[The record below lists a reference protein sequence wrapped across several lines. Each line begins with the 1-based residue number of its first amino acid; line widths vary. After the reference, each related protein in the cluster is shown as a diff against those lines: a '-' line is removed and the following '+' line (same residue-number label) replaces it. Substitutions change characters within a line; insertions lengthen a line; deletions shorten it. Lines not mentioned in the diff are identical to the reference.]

1 VIKPLSSEKVTLDG
15 NEAVADVA
23 YRVCE
28 LFAIYPITPSSPMG
42 EWVDEWSAK
51 KLTNLWGHIPEVI
64 EMQSEAGAAGALHGA
79 LQTGALASTFTAS
92 QGLLLMI
99 PNMYKIAGE
108 LHPCVMH
115 VTARAL
121 ATHAL
126 SIFGDQADV
135 MACRQTGWAMLC
147 SNSVQEAHDFAAIA
161 HAVTLSTRV
170 PFLHFFDG
178 FRTSHEVQKISRLG
192 DDDLRALI
200 DPADIQAFRD
210 KAQTSDRPVLRGT
223 AQNPDVYFQAREAS
237 NPYYDAVAARVQE
250 TFDDF
255 AARTGRAYKLYE
267 YEGDPKADRV
277 IVIMGSGAE
286 TVAETSKYLNARG
299 EKTGVLKIRLYRPF
313 DATALLAALP
323 STVKSLAVLDRTKE
337 PGALGEPLFVD
348 VATALFESP
357 LAGKVRLIGGRYGL
371 GQKEFTSAMAKSV
384 FDELKLA
391 KPKKRFTVGI
401 NDDVTHL
408 SLAYDE
414 TFDIETDDTRRAVFY
429 GLGADGTVGAN
440 KNSIKIIGEGTDL
453 YAQGFF
459 VYDSKKSGAMTV
471 SHLRFGPNPIRLP
484 YLINRASFVAV
495 HHFPFVER
503 MEVLSQAIPGG
514 TLLLNIAAPAE
525 QVWDRLPLEVQARI
539 IDLKLKVYAIDA
551 YSVARAAGM
560 GGQINT
566 VMQTCFF
573 ALAGV
578 LPRDEAIA
586 AIKKAIKKTYGR
598 KGDAVVAKN
607 HAAVDASLAALHEIK
622 VPAKVTTTQARPPVV
637 SPAAPDFVKRVTAVM
652 MAGDGDKL
660 PVSAFT
666 PDGTWPLS
674 TTRWEK
680 RNIAQEIPVWDAS
693 LCIQCNK
700 CVMVC
705 PHACIR
711 PAAYPDAA
719 AAGAPATFK
728 RTKLR
733 SSELP
738 GYSYT
743 IQVAPEDC
751 TGCTLCQRVCPAKDK
766 SDIKRKALMMA
777 PQEPL
782 RATESANWEFFLQLP
797 PPPAVLIQDTVK
809 GSQFRAPLFEFSG
822 ACTGCGETPYVKLLT
837 QLFGDRLIAGNA
849 TGCTSIYGGNLP
861 TTPYCTDSN
870 GRGPAWAN
878 SLFEDNAEY
887 GLGLRT
893 GVDQLAT
900 QARRL
905 LAELSVQ
912 LPAALVDGIRNA
924 DQKNDASI
932 NAVRAHVA
940 ELKGLLAKINDPK
953 AAALLNFA
961 DYLVKKSVWV
971 IGGDGWAYDIGYG
984 GLDHVLAG
992 NRKVNVLVLDTE
1004 VYSNTGGQCSKS
1016 TAFGAVAKFSAA
1028 GKDSN
1033 KKDLAML
1040 AASYGHVYVA
1050 RVAFGAK
1057 DSQTVQA
1064 FLEAEA
1070 HPGPSLIIAYAHCI
1084 AHGFNLANGLDQQKL
1099 AVETGYWPLIRF
1111 DPARAAKGLAPLI
1124 LDSAPPKQPVS
1135 AFTANEMRYQILFKT
1150 NPERA
1155 ANLAKRAQ
1163 TAVDE
1168 RVANYKYMAAE
1179 TPAVAPQPAAA
1190 PAPAKDAPASGKP
1203 SA

>member
-1 VIKPLSSEKVTLDG
+1 MIKPLSSEKVTLDG

-23 YRVCE
+23 YRICE

-42 EWVDEWSAK
+42 EWVDEWAAK
-51 KLTNLWGHIPEVI
+51 KIKNLWGHIPEVI
-64 EMQSEAGAAGALHGA
+64 EMQSEGGAAGALHGA

-108 LHPCVMH
+108 LHPCVIH

-126 SIFGDQADV
+126 SIFGDHSDV
-135 MACRQTGWAMLC
+135 MACRQTGFAMLC
-147 SNSVQEAHDFAAIA
+147 SGSVQEAHDFAAVA
-161 HAVTLSTRV
+161 HSATLATRV
-170 PFLHFFDG
+170 PFLHYFDG
-178 FRTSHEVQKISRLG
+178 FRTSHEVQKIDRVG
-192 DDDLRALI
+192 DDDLLSLMDEDQI
-200 DPADIQAFRD
+200 KAFRA
-210 KAQTSDRPVLRGT
+210 KAMTPDRPIIRGS
-223 AQNPDVYFQAREAS
+223 AQNPDVFFAAREAC
-237 NPYYDAVAARVQE
+237 NPFYQVAAGKVQE
-250 TFDDF
+250 AFDAF
-255 AARTGRAYKLYE
+255 AARTGRAYKLFD
-267 YEGDPKADRV
+267 YEGAPDADRV
-277 IVIMGSGAE
+277 VVIMGSGAE
-286 TVAETSKYLNARG
+286 TVAETAKYLNAHG
-299 EKTGVLKIRLYRPF
+299 EKTGVVRVRLYRPF
-313 DATALLAALP
+313 DAAAMLAALP
-323 STVKSLAVLDRTKE
+323 ATVKKIAVLDRTKE
-337 PGALGEPLFVD
+337 PGALAEPLFLD
-348 VATALFESP
+348 VATALYESDR
-357 LAGKVRLIGGRYGL
+357 AARISLIGGIYGL
-371 GQKEFTSAMAKSV
+371 GSKEFSPAMAKSV
-384 FDELKLA
+384 FDELKKA
-391 KPKKRFTVGI
+391 QPKKRFTVGI
-401 NDDVTHL
+401 MDDVTHR
-408 SLAYDE
+408 SLPFDE

-453 YAQGFF
+453 YAQGYF

-471 SHLRFGPNPIRLP
+471 SHLRFGPQPIRSP
-484 YLINRASFVAV
+484 YLISRASFVAV

-514 TLLLNIAAPAE
+514 TLLLNLAAPAE
-525 QVWDRLPLEVQARI
+525 QVWDRLPLEVQTRI
-539 IDLKLKVYAIDA
+539 IELKLKVYAIDA

-578 LPRDEAIA
+578 LPRDEAIE

-622 VPAKVTTTQARPPVV
+622 VPAKVTTTKARPPVV

-652 MAGDGDKL
+652 IAGDGDKL
-660 PVSAFT
+660 PVSAFA

-680 RNIAQEIPVWDAS
+680 RNIAQEIPVWDSS

-711 PAAYPDAA
+711 PGAYPDTA

-728 RTKLR
+728 KTKLR
-733 SSELP
+733 SNELP

-751 TGCTLCQRVCPAKDK
+751 TGCTLCQKVCPAKDK
-766 SDIKRKALMMA
+766 ADIKRKALMMA

-782 RATESANWEFFLQLP
+782 RQAENANWEFFLKLP
-797 PPPAVLIQDTVK
+797 PPPAVLCQDNVK
-809 GSQFRAPLFEFSG
+809 GSQFRQPLFEFSG

-861 TTPYCTDSN
+861 TTPYCADRN
-870 GRGPAWAN
+870 GRGPTWAN
-878 SLFEDNAEY
+878 SLFEDNAEF
-887 GLGLRT
+887 GLGLRS
-893 GVDQLAT
+893 GVDQLAA

-924 DQKNDASI
+924 DQKTDASI
-932 NAVRAHVA
+932 AAVRAHVA
-940 ELKGLLAKINDPK
+940 ELKGLLAKLTDPK
-953 AAALLNFA
+953 AAALMPFA

-1004 VYSNTGGQCSKS
+1004 VYSNTGGQCSKA
-1016 TAFGAVAKFSAA
+1016 TQFGAVAKFSAA

-1111 DPARAAKGLAPLI
+1111 DPARTAKGLAPLV

-1135 AFTANEMRYQILFKT
+1135 AFTANEIRYQILYKT
-1150 NPERA
+1150 QPERA
-1155 ANLAKRAQ
+1155 AELAKRAQ
-1163 TAVDE
+1163 AAVDE
-1168 RVANYKYMAAE
+1168 RVANYKHMAEAHAA
-1179 TPAVAPQPAAA
+1179 AVPPA
-1190 PAPAKDAPASGKP
+1190 PAPAPAAAKP
-1203 SA
+1203 TT

>member
-1 VIKPLSSEKVTLDG
+1 MIKPLSSEKVTLDG

-23 YRVCE
+23 YRICE

-42 EWVDEWSAK
+42 EWVDEWAAK
-51 KLTNLWGHIPEVI
+51 KMKNLWGHIPEVI
-64 EMQSEAGAAGALHGA
+64 EMQSEGGAAGALHGA

-108 LHPCVMH
+108 LHPCVIH

-126 SIFGDQADV
+126 SIFGDHSDV
-135 MACRQTGWAMLC
+135 MACRQTGFAMLC
-147 SNSVQEAHDFAAIA
+147 SGSVQEAHDFAAVA
-161 HAVTLSTRV
+161 HSATLATRV
-170 PFLHFFDG
+170 PFLHYFDG
-178 FRTSHEVQKISRLG
+178 FRTSHEVQKIDRVG
-192 DDDLRALI
+192 DDDLLSLMDEDQI
-200 DPADIQAFRD
+200 KAFRA
-210 KAQTSDRPVLRGT
+210 KAMTPDRPIIRGS
-223 AQNPDVYFQAREAS
+223 AQNPDVFFAAREAC
-237 NPYYDAVAARVQE
+237 NPFYQVAAGKVQE
-250 TFDDF
+250 AFDAF
-255 AARTGRAYKLYE
+255 AARTGRAYKLFD
-267 YEGDPKADRV
+267 YEGAPDADRV
-277 IVIMGSGAE
+277 VVIMGSGAE
-286 TVAETSKYLNARG
+286 TVAETAKYLNAHG
-299 EKTGVLKIRLYRPF
+299 EKTGVVRVRLYRPF
-313 DATALLAALP
+313 DAAAMLAALP
-323 STVKSLAVLDRTKE
+323 ATVKKIAVLDRTKE
-337 PGALGEPLFVD
+337 PGALAEPLFLD
-348 VATALFESP
+348 VATALYESDR
-357 LAGKVRLIGGRYGL
+357 AARISLIGGIYGL
-371 GQKEFTSAMAKSV
+371 GSKEFSPAMAKSV
-384 FDELKLA
+384 FDELKKA
-391 KPKKRFTVGI
+391 QPKKRFTVGI
-401 NDDVTHL
+401 MDDVTHR
-408 SLAYDE
+408 SLPFDE

-453 YAQGFF
+453 YAQGYF

-471 SHLRFGPNPIRLP
+471 SHLRFGPQPIRSP
-484 YLINRASFVAV
+484 YLISRASFVAV

-514 TLLLNIAAPAE
+514 TLLLNLAAPAE
-525 QVWDRLPLEVQARI
+525 QVWDRLPLEVQTRI
-539 IDLKLKVYAIDA
+539 IELKLKVYAIDA

-578 LPRDEAIA
+578 LPRDEAIE

-622 VPAKVTTTQARPPVV
+622 VPAKVTTTKARPPVV

-652 MAGDGDKL
+652 IAGDGDKL
-660 PVSAFT
+660 PVSAFA

-680 RNIAQEIPVWDAS
+680 RNIAQEIPVWDSS

-711 PAAYPDAA
+711 PGAYPDTA

-728 RTKLR
+728 KTKLR
-733 SSELP
+733 SNELP

-751 TGCTLCQRVCPAKDK
+751 TGCTLCQKVCPAKDK
-766 SDIKRKALMMA
+766 ADIKRKALMMA

-782 RATESANWEFFLQLP
+782 RQAENANWEFFLKLP
-797 PPPAVLIQDTVK
+797 PPPAVLCQDNVK
-809 GSQFRAPLFEFSG
+809 GSQFRQPLFEFSG

-861 TTPYCTDSN
+861 TTPYCADRN
-870 GRGPAWAN
+870 GRGPTWAN
-878 SLFEDNAEY
+878 SLFEDNAEF
-887 GLGLRT
+887 GLGLRS
-893 GVDQLAT
+893 GVDQLAA

-924 DQKNDASI
+924 DQKTDASI
-932 NAVRAHVA
+932 AAVRAHVA
-940 ELKGLLAKINDPK
+940 ELKGLLAKLTDPK
-953 AAALLNFA
+953 AAALLTFA

-1004 VYSNTGGQCSKS
+1004 VYSNTGGQCSKA
-1016 TAFGAVAKFSAA
+1016 TQFGAVAKFSAA

-1111 DPARAAKGLAPLI
+1111 DPARTAKGLAPLV

-1135 AFTANEMRYQILFKT
+1135 AFTANEIRYQILYKT
-1150 NPERA
+1150 QPERA
-1155 ANLAKRAQ
+1155 AELAKRAQ
-1163 TAVDE
+1163 AAVDE
-1168 RVANYKYMAAE
+1168 RVANYKHMAEAHAA
-1179 TPAVAPQPAAA
+1179 AVPPA
-1190 PAPAKDAPASGKP
+1190 PAPAPAAAKP
-1203 SA
+1203 TT